1 MNNINPTHYKI
12 HIAPDLQTF
21 TFAGS
26 TEIELDALQPVNE
39 ITLNAKELAFWDC
52 KVRINTQLVACPFS
66 VDPGKEELSIS
77 LPEKMAGHIALI
89 ITYLGKINNKMAG
102 FYRSKYRAGGSDKYC
117 AVTQFE
123 ESDARRAFPC
133 FDHPAKKATFD
144 VELVIDE
151 GLVAISNG
159 PITAEEHLGDK
170 RKVVTF
176 QRTPKMSTYLLFLGV
191 GEFEFIEDPGKVLMR
206 AGTMP
211 GMIKHAAFGL
221 EFGRKALEFC
231 EDYYGLKYPLPKL
244 DLVAIPD
251 FAAGAMENWGAI
263 TFRENLLLHFSSITS
278 RAGEQ
283 RICEVIAHEIAH
295 QWFGNLVTPS
305 DWKYLWLNES
315 FATYFGY
322 GVVMHFHPEWE
333 IWDQFLHGQT
343 DTALNRDSLKETFP
357 IELPGGEH
365 VAITASTAPIL
376 YNKGGSIL
384 RQVVAYVGESNFK
397 KGLRHYLKKYQYG
410 CAASPDLW
418 EALEE
423 VADKPVTDM
432 MKSWIEQPGLP
443 LVEAER
449 DGDTILLTQAR
460 FTFLPSE
467 SDQAWVIPVTVQV
480 FYENGDSR
488 KKTALLTGRSTSIDL
503 GRDAVAYKVNHGQSG
518 FYRVKYRDSKNLQE
532 LGKHIK
538 SKALLPEDRWGLQND
553 LYALVRGCQARLED
567 YLTFLSY
574 YEDEDAFLPLL
585 SIADNLFHASLVFEG
600 KQRNEV
606 VSAARSLFEKA
617 LARTG
622 YEPRGDEK
630 PTVSI
635 LRDHILMPAVSYG
648 CANAT
653 EFALTKFSSLLKGE
667 GVHGDI
673 MKSIMK
679 VGAWNG
685 DMEIFSWFDK
695 RFKSSESEHERMNI
709 LSALGCFRDEKVIRR
724 VQAYVLTDV
733 PQRNLFIPIDAL
745 CTNPDAIPM
754 MWEWYVSNLAAL
766 EQIHPIQYERVIEA
780 IVPVCGLGREEETR
794 AFLEDYMK
802 RKTAAKDVIKLA
814 LEKLGINSRIR
825 AS

>member
-1 MNNINPTHYKI
+1 MDGFNPTNYKI
-12 HIAPDLQTF
+12 HLEPDLPTF
-21 TFAGS
+21 TFTGI
-26 TEIELDALQPVNE
+26 TEIELDARQPVDE
-39 ITLNAKELAFWDC
+39 IMLNAKELAFWHC
-52 KVRINTQLVACPFS
+52 KVRINNLLVQCPFS
-66 VDPGKEELSIS
+66 FDPRKEELRIS
-77 LPEKMAGHIALI
+77 LPEKMAGHITLNVA
-89 ITYLGKINNKMAG
+89 YLGKINDKMTG
-102 FYRSKYRAGGSDKYC
+102 FYRSKYRVGGTDKYC

-159 PITAEEHLGDK
+159 PKTAEKPVGNK

-176 QRTPKMSTYLLFLGV
+176 QRTPKMSTYLLFFGV
-191 GEFEFIEDPGKVLMR
+191 GEFEFIENPGEVLVR
-206 AGTMP
+206 AATMP
-211 GMIKHAAFGL
+211 GMIKHATYGL
-221 EFGRKALEFC
+221 QFGRKALGFC

-244 DLVAIPD
+244 DLIAIPD

-263 TFRENLLLHFSSITS
+263 TFRENLLLHFPAITS

-322 GVVMHFHPEWE
+322 GVVVHFHPEWD

-365 VAITASTAPIL
+365 VAINASTAPIL

-384 RQVVAYVGESNFK
+384 RQVAAYVGEANFK
-397 KGLRHYLKKYQYG
+397 KGLRHYLEKHQYG

-423 VADKPVTDM
+423 ISDKPVTTM

-443 LVEAER
+443 LVETAR
-449 DGDTILLTQAR
+449 DGDKILLTQTR

-467 SDQAWVIPVTVQV
+467 SEQAWVIPVTVRV

-488 KKTALLTGRSTSIDL
+488 KKTALLTARSASIDL
-503 GRDAVAYKVNHGQSG
+503 ERNAVAYKVNHGQSG
-518 FYRVKYRDSKNLQE
+518 FYRVKYRNFRNLHE
-532 LGKHIK
+532 LGKHVE
-538 SKALLPEDRWGLQND
+538 SKTLVPEDRWGLQND
-553 LYALVRGCQARLED
+553 LYALVRGCQAPLKD

-574 YEDEDAFLPLL
+574 YEHEDAFLPLI
-585 SIADNLFHASLVFEG
+585 SIADNLFHAYLVFERG
-600 KQRNEV
+600 QRNEV
-606 VSAARSLFEKA
+606 VSAARSLFENA
-617 LARTG
+617 LSRIG
-622 YEPRGDEK
+622 YEPHGQEK

-635 LRDHILMPAVSYG
+635 LRDHILMHLVAYG
-648 CANAT
+648 SVDT
-653 EFALTKFSSLLKGE
+653 TQFALGKFSSLLKGE
-667 GVHGDI
+667 EVHSDI

-685 DMEIFSWFDK
+685 DMKTFEWFDQ

-709 LSALGCFRDEKVIRR
+709 LSALGSFRDDEVVKR
-724 VQAYVLTDV
+724 VQAYVLSDV
-733 PQRNLFIPIDAL
+733 PQRNLYIPIDSL
-745 CTNPDAIPM
+745 CTNPAAMPL
-754 MWEWYVSNLAAL
+754 MWEWYVSNLGSL

-780 IVPVCGLGREEETR
+780 IVPVCGLGREEEIR
-794 AFLEDYMK
+794 AFFEDYMNQ
-802 RKTAAKDVIKLA
+802 KTTAKDVIRLS
-814 LEKLGINSRIR
+814 LERLEINSRMR

>member
-1 MNNINPTHYKI
+1 MNSINPTHYKI
-12 HIAPDLQTF
+12 HIEPDLQTF

-26 TEIELDALQPVNE
+26 TEIELDALQPVHE
-39 ITLNAKELAFWDC
+39 ITLNAKELALWDC

-66 VDPGKEELSIS
+66 VDPGKEELRIS
-77 LPEKMAGHIALI
+77 LPEKMSGHIALI
-89 ITYLGKINNKMAG
+89 ITYLGKINDKMAG
-102 FYRSKYRAGGSDKYC
+102 FYRSKYRAGGTDKYC

-133 FDHPAKKATFD
+133 LDHPAKKATFD

-159 PITAEEHLGDK
+159 PITGEEHLGDK

-176 QRTPKMSTYLLFLGV
+176 QRTPTMSTYLLFLGV
-191 GEFEFIEDPGKVLMR
+191 GEFEFIEDPGEVLVR

-221 EFGRKALEFC
+221 DFGRKALEFC

-263 TFRENLLLHFSSITS
+263 TFRENLLLHFPTITS

-322 GVVMHFHPEWE
+322 GVVMRFHPEWE

-384 RQVVAYVGESNFK
+384 RQVLAYVGESNFK

-418 EALEE
+418 EALEKIS
-423 VADKPVTDM
+423 DKPVTDM

-449 DGDTILLTQAR
+449 DGDKILLTQTR

-467 SDQAWVIPVTVQV
+467 SEQVWVIPVSVQV

-488 KKTALLTGRSTSIDL
+488 KKTVLLNARSTSIDL
-503 GRDAVAYKVNHGQSG
+503 GNNAVA
-518 FYRVKYRDSKNLQE
+518 
-532 LGKHIK
+532 
-538 SKALLPEDRWGLQND
+538 
-553 LYALVRGCQARLED
+553 
-567 YLTFLSY
+567 
-574 YEDEDAFLPLL
+574 
-585 SIADNLFHASLVFEG
+585 
-600 KQRNEV
+600 
-606 VSAARSLFEKA
+606 
-617 LARTG
+617 
-622 YEPRGDEK
+622 
-630 PTVSI
+630 
-635 LRDHILMPAVSYG
+635 
-648 CANAT
+648 
-653 EFALTKFSSLLKGE
+653 
-667 GVHGDI
+667 
-673 MKSIMK
+673 
-679 VGAWNG
+679 
-685 DMEIFSWFDK
+685 
-695 RFKSSESEHERMNI
+695 
-709 LSALGCFRDEKVIRR
+709 
-724 VQAYVLTDV
+724 
-733 PQRNLFIPIDAL
+733 
-745 CTNPDAIPM
+745 
-754 MWEWYVSNLAAL
+754 
-766 EQIHPIQYERVIEA
+766 
-780 IVPVCGLGREEETR
+780 
-794 AFLEDYMK
+794 
-802 RKTAAKDVIKLA
+802 
-814 LEKLGINSRIR
+814 
-825 AS
+825 

>member
-1 MNNINPTHYKI
+1 MDNINPTHYKI
-12 HIAPDLQTF
+12 HIEPDLQTF
-21 TFAGS
+21 TFTGS
-26 TEIELDALQPVNE
+26 AEIELDALQPVDE
-39 ITLNAKELAFWDC
+39 ITLNAKELAFWEC
-52 KVRINTQLVACPFS
+52 KARINTQLVECPFW
-66 VDPGKEELSIS
+66 VDPRKEELRIS
-77 LPEKMAGHIALI
+77 LPEKLAGHITLI
-89 ITYLGKINNKMAG
+89 VTYLGTINDRMAG
-102 FYRSKYRAGGSDKYC
+102 FYRSKYRAGDTDKYC
-117 AVTQFE
+117 AVTQFQ

-144 VELVIDE
+144 LELVIDE

-159 PITAEEHLGDK
+159 PVTGEKQLGDK

-176 QRTPKMSTYLLFLGV
+176 QRTPKMSTYLLFFGI
-191 GEFEFIEDPGKVLMR
+191 GEFEFTEDPGEVLVR

-211 GMIKHAAFGL
+211 GMIRYAAFGL

-244 DLVAIPD
+244 DLIAIPD

-263 TFRENLLLHFSSITS
+263 TFRENLLLHFPTITS

-343 DTALNRDSLKETFP
+343 DTALNRDSLNETFP
-357 IELPGGEH
+357 IELPGGEPL
-365 VAITASTAPIL
+365 AITASTAPIL

-384 RQVVAYVGESNFK
+384 RQVMAYIDECNFR

-410 CAASPDLW
+410 CAESQDLW

-423 VADKPVTDM
+423 VSDKPITAM

-443 LVEAER
+443 LVEAAR
-449 DGDTILLTQAR
+449 DGDKILLTQAR

-467 SDQAWVIPVTVQV
+467 SEQTWVIPLTVQI

-488 KKTALLTGRSTSIDL
+488 KTSALLGSRSASIDL
-503 GRDAVAYKVNHGQSG
+503 GRNAVAYKVNHGQSG
-518 FYRVKYRDSKNLQE
+518 FYRAKYRDSKNLQE

-538 SKALLPEDRWGLQND
+538 GKALLPEDRWGLQND
-553 LYALVRGCQARLED
+553 LYALVRGCQAGLED
-567 YLTFLSY
+567 YLSFLSY
-574 YEDEDAFLPLL
+574 YEDEDAFLPLI

-600 KQRNEV
+600 KHRNKV
-606 VSAARSLFEKA
+606 VSAASSLFEKT
-617 LARTG
+617 LARIG
-622 YEPRGDEK
+622 YEPRGHEK

-635 LRDHILMPAVSYG
+635 LRDHILMGAVAYG
-648 CANAT
+648 CANAAA
-653 EFALTKFSSLLKGE
+653 FARTKFSSLLKGDE
-667 GVHGDI
+667 VHSDI

-685 DMEIFSWFDK
+685 DMGTFSWFDK

-709 LSALGCFRDEKVIRR
+709 LSALGSFRDEQVVKR
-724 VQAYVLTDV
+724 VQAYVLSDV
-733 PQRNLFIPIDAL
+733 PQRNLFIPIDTL
-745 CTNPDAIPM
+745 CTNPDAIPL

-780 IVPVCGLGREEETR
+780 IVPVCGLGREEEIK
-794 AFLEDYMK
+794 AFFEEYMK
-802 RKTAAKDVIKLA
+802 RQTTAADVIKLA
-814 LEKLGINSRIR
+814 LERLEINSRMR

>member
-1 MNNINPTHYKI
+1 MDNINPTNYKI
-12 HIAPDLQTF
+12 HVEPDLRTF
-21 TFAGS
+21 SFTGS

-52 KVRINTQLVACPFS
+52 KVRINSRLVECSFF
-66 VDPGKEELSIS
+66 VDPRKEELRIS
-77 LPEKMAGHIALI
+77 LPEKMAGRIVLNIA
-89 ITYLGKINNKMAG
+89 YLGKINDKMAG
-102 FYRSKYRAGGSDKYC
+102 FYRSKYRAGGTDKYC

-159 PITAEEHLGDK
+159 PMTGEEHLGDK

-176 QRTPKMSTYLLFLGV
+176 QRTPKMSTYLLFFGV
-191 GEFEFIEDPGKVLMR
+191 GEFEFIEDPGEVLVR

-211 GMIKHAAFGL
+211 GMIKHAALGL
-221 EFGRKALEFC
+221 QFGRKALEFC

-263 TFRENLLLHFSSITS
+263 TFRENLLLHFPTITS

-322 GVVMHFHPEWE
+322 GVVMHFHPEWD
-333 IWDQFLHGQT
+333 IWDQFLHGET
-343 DTALNRDSLKETFP
+343 NTALNRDSLKETFP

-365 VAITASTAPIL
+365 VAINASTAPIL

-384 RQVVAYVGESNFK
+384 RQVAAYVGDSNFR
-397 KGLRHYLKKYQYG
+397 KGLRHYLKKHQYG

-423 VADKPVTDM
+423 VSDKPVTAM

-443 LVEAER
+443 LVEAAR
-449 DGDTILLTQAR
+449 DGDKILLTQTR

-467 SDQAWVIPVTVQV
+467 SEQAWVIPVTVQV
-480 FYENGDSR
+480 FYEYGDSR
-488 KKTALLTGRSTSIDL
+488 KTTALLAARSTSIDM
-503 GRDAVAYKVNHGQSG
+503 GRDAVAYKVNHGQGG
-518 FYRVKYRDSKNLQE
+518 FYRVKYRDFRDLQE
-532 LGKHIK
+532 LGKRVK
-538 SKALLPEDRWGLQND
+538 SKTLLPEDRWGLQND
-553 LYALVRGCQARLED
+553 LYALVRGCQAPLKD

-574 YEDEDAFLPLL
+574 YEDEDAFLPLI
-585 SIADNLFHASLVFEG
+585 SIADNLFHAYLVFER
-600 KQRNEV
+600 KQRNKV

-617 LARTG
+617 LSRIG
-622 YEPRGDEK
+622 YEPHGDEK

-635 LRDHILMPAVSYG
+635 LRDHILMRAAAYG
-648 CANAT
+648 CVNGT
-653 EFALTKFSSLLKGE
+653 EFALGKFSSLLKGE
-667 GVHGDI
+667 KVHSDI
-673 MKSIMK
+673 MKSVMM

-685 DMEIFSWFDK
+685 DMETFEWFDK

-709 LSALGCFRDEKVIRR
+709 LSALGGFRDEEVVKR
-724 VQAYVLTDV
+724 VQAYVLGDV
-733 PQRNLFIPIDAL
+733 PQRNLFIPIDTL
-745 CTNPDAIPM
+745 CTNPDAIPL
-754 MWEWYVSNLAAL
+754 MWEWYVSNLAVL

-780 IVPVCGLGREEETR
+780 IVPVCGLGREEEIK
-794 AFLEDYMK
+794 AFFEDYMK
-802 RKTAAKDVIKLA
+802 QKTTAKDVIKLS
-814 LEKLGINSRIR
+814 LERLEINSRMR

>member
-1 MNNINPTHYKI
+1 MDHINPAHYKI
-12 HIAPDLQTF
+12 RLEPNLPTF
-21 TFAGS
+21 TFSGR
-26 TEIELDALQPVNE
+26 TEIELDARQPVHE
-39 ITLNAKELAFWDC
+39 IILNAKELAFWHC
-52 KVRINTQLVACPFS
+52 GVRINNRLIECPFS
-66 VDPGKEELSIS
+66 VDPRTEELKIS
-77 LPEKMAGHIALI
+77 LPEKMAGHITLDVA
-89 ITYLGKINNKMAG
+89 YSGKVNDKMAG
-102 FYRSKYRAGGSDKYC
+102 FYRSRYRVGGTDKYC

-159 PITAEEHLGDK
+159 PKAGEKPVGHK

-176 QRTPKMSTYLLFLGV
+176 ERTPKMSTYLLFFGV
-191 GEFEFIEDPGKVLMR
+191 GEFEFMEDPGKVLVR
-206 AGTMP
+206 AAAMP

-244 DLVAIPD
+244 DLIAIQD

-263 TFRENLLLHFSSITS
+263 TFRENLLLRFPGITS

-322 GVVMHFHPEWE
+322 GVVMHFYPEWD

-365 VAITASTAPIL
+365 VAINASTAPIL

-384 RQVVAYVGESNFK
+384 RQVAAYVGDSNFK
-397 KGLRHYLKKYQYG
+397 KGLRHYLRKHQYG

-423 VADKPVTDM
+423 VSDKPVTTM

-443 LVEAER
+443 LVEAAR
-449 DGDTILLTQAR
+449 DGDTIFLTQTR

-467 SDQAWVIPVTVQV
+467 SEQAWVIPVTVQV
-480 FYENGDSR
+480 FYRNSDSR
-488 KKTALLTGRSTSIDL
+488 KKTALLDARSASIDL

-518 FYRVKYRDSKNLQE
+518 FYRVKYRNFRDLRE
-532 LGKHIK
+532 LGKHVE

-553 LYALVRGCQARLED
+553 LYALVRGCQASLKD
-567 YLTFLSY
+567 YLTLLSY
-574 YEDEDAFLPLL
+574 YEHEDAFLPLI
-585 SIADNLFHASLVFEG
+585 SIADNLFNAYLVFEG
-600 KQRNEV
+600 EERNRV
-606 VSAARSLFEKA
+606 VSAARSLLETV
-617 LARTG
+617 LSRIG
-622 YEPRGDEK
+622 YEPGGGEK

-635 LRDHILMPAVSYG
+635 LRDHILVHAVAYG
-648 CANAT
+648 CGNAT
-653 EFALTKFSSLLKGE
+653 EFALTQFSSLLKGE
-667 GVHGDI
+667 EVHSDI

-685 DMEIFSWFDK
+685 DMKTFEWFDT

-709 LSALGCFRDEKVIRR
+709 LSAIGAFREEEVVKR
-724 VQAYVLTDV
+724 VLSYVLSDV
-733 PQRNLFIPIDAL
+733 PQRNLFIPVDAL
-745 CTNPDAIPM
+745 CTNPDAIPL
-754 MWEWYVSNLAAL
+754 MWEWYVANLAAL
-766 EQIHPIQYERVIEA
+766 EQIHPIQYERVVAA
-780 IVPVCGLGREEETR
+780 IIPVCGLGKEEEIR
-794 AFLEDYMK
+794 AFFEDYMK
-802 RKTAAKDVIKLA
+802 RKTTAKDVIKLS
-814 LEKLGINSRIR
+814 LERLEINSRMR